1 MVACESMTTLE
12 ITSARNPKYQQW
24 RSFTSTPENPDC
36 PWIALE
42 NPKAIVDISKKI
54 QIDLLLHSHESPL
67 VKSLLPQSRKN
78 VRLSA
83 SLLRRLSQVI
93 DGGEII
99 AFFQKP
105 IYTWENVTRRILYLE
120 TLQDPGN
127 LGTLFRT
134 AQATGLFT
142 IVTSPRSVSAYNSK
156 VVRAS
161 SGALFHVPFLEKISL
176 DTLRKRGYNL
186 LALVPS
192 SETDIF
198 SVSPEDPTAFLV
210 GNEGSGLSPKAVAA
224 SERKISI
231 PTRPGVD
238 SINAAVAGSILMYH
252 IYRGV
257 THHEI

>member
-1 MVACESMTTLE
+1 MLEFMKTLE
-12 ITSARNPKYQQW
+12 ITSARNPQYQRW

-42 NPKAIVDISKKI
+42 NPKAIVDISQKI

-67 VKSLLPQSRKN
+67 VKTLLPRSKKN

-83 SLLRRLSQVI
+83 SLLKRLSKVV

-99 AFFQKP
+99 AFFPKP
-105 IYTWENVTRRILYLE
+105 IYTWADVTRRILYLE

-142 IVTSPRSVSAYNSK
+142 IVTSPGSVSAYNSK
-156 VVRAS
+156 AVRAS
-161 SGALFHVPFLEKISL
+161 SGALFRVPFLEKINL
-176 DTLRKRGYNL
+176 DALRKHGYHL
-186 LALVPS
+186 LALAPS
-192 SETDIF
+192 SETDLF
-198 SVSPEDPTAFLV
+198 SVSPENPTAFLV
-210 GNEGSGLSPKAVAA
+210 GNEGAGLSPSAIAA

-231 PTRPGVD
+231 PTQPGVD

-252 IYRGV
+252 IYRRA

>member
-1 MVACESMTTLE
+1 MTTLE
-12 ITSARNPKYQQW
+12 ITSARNPQYQQW
-24 RSFTSTPENPDC
+24 PSFTSAPENPSC

-54 QIDLLLHSHESPL
+54 KIDLLLHSRESPL
-67 VKSLLPQSRKN
+67 IKSLLPRSRKN

-83 SLLRRLSQVI
+83 SLLRRLSQVVE
-93 DGGEII
+93 GGEIV
-99 AFFQKP
+99 AFFRKP
-105 IYTWENVTRRILYLE
+105 TYTWETVTRRILYLE
-120 TLQDPGN
+120 MLQDPGN

-142 IVTSPRSVSAYNSK
+142 IVTSPLSVSAYNPK

-161 SGALFHVPFLEKISL
+161 SGALFRVPFLEKISL
-176 DTLRKRGYNL
+176 EALHKRGYHL

-198 SVSPEDPTAFLV
+198 SVSPGNPTAFLV
-210 GNEGSGLSPKAVAA
+210 GNEGAGLSPSAIAA
-224 SERKISI
+224 SERTISI